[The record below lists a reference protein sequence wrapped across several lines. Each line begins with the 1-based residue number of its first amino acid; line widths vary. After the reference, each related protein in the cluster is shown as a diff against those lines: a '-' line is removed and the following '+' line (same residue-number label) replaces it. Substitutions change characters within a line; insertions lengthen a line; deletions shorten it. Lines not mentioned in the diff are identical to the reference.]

1 MVASNYVATYFNF
14 VKKHKMKKLPLFL
27 IILSVFYGH
36 QLEASSLKL
45 VLDNRADAN
54 NAPAIQSAIDSLSRS
69 GGGKIIIPEG
79 TYALGTVYLKDNIE
93 LYLSEG
99 AELLGS
105 LNLTEDYSDRAL
117 ICAKK
122 AKNIKISGKGT
133 INGNSDS
140 EYYKSQFEADVLKN
154 NDSIRPFG
162 IYLED
167 CKRIVIKD
175 MNLKNAG
182 FWSLRLFRCDG
193 VDISGISIESLHC
206 VNNDG
211 IDVDAKNVRIRN
223 CNIRTDDDGICLKS
237 NDSNFEVENITV
249 EGCTIASNCNP
260 IKFGT
265 ASCSAFK
272 NVTFRNCKVRST
284 GVSQVW
290 DWSKS
295 YEGINEREPLG
306 LSGITVQ
313 STDGAVVENIRF
325 ENIDID
331 GIMTPFFLYVGR
343 RSGSTGSMKNISF
356 KNINVN
362 ARGYLPSLINGH
374 ADSKIKNVSFKNVRI
389 TSDGY
394 SGSFPAKIRENENG
408 YPENRMFGKTNP
420 AGAVYIRHAD
430 GIVFRNF
437 QLNHRSED
445 VREPF
450 VMEDANNIVFS
461 L

>member
-1 MVASNYVATYFNF
+1 MLFKAT
-14 VKKHKMKKLPLFL
+14 LLFL
-27 IILSVFYGH
+27 SILLCS
-36 QLEASSLKL
+36 QLEARSFKL
-45 VLDNRADAN
+45 MLDDSADAN
-54 NAPAIQSAIDSLSRS
+54 NAPAIQYAIDSLSKA
-69 GGGKIIIPEG
+69 GGGRIIIPEG
-79 TYALGTVYLKDNIE
+79 TFPLGTIYLKDDIE

-105 LNLTEDYSDRAL
+105 LDLTKDYSDRAL

-122 AKNIKISGKGT
+122 ANNIRISGKGT
-133 INGNSDS
+133 INGHSDS
-140 EYYKSQFEADVLKN
+140 EYYKSQFETGLFKN
-154 NDSIRPFG
+154 NDNLRPFG

-167 CKRIVIKD
+167 CKNIVIKD
-175 MNLKNAG
+175 LTVENAG
-182 FWSLRLFRCDG
+182 FWSLRLFRCDH
-193 VDISGISIESLHC
+193 VDISGISIESIHC

-237 NDSNFEVENITV
+237 NDQNFEVENIIV

-265 ASCSAFK
+265 ASCSAFR
-272 NVTFRNCKVRST
+272 NVIFRNCKVRST
-284 GVSQVW
+284 GESKVW

-295 YEGINEREPLG
+295 YTGINEREPLG

-313 STDGAVVENIRF
+313 STDGAAVENIRF

-331 GIMTPFFLYVGR
+331 GIMTPFFLYIGR
-343 RSGSTGSMKNISF
+343 RGGRLGSMKNITF
-356 KNINVN
+356 KDITVN
-362 ARGYLPSLINGH
+362 ARGYIPSLINGH
-374 ADSKIKNVSFKNVRI
+374 ADAKIENVTFKNIRI
-389 TSDGY
+389 SSDGY
-394 SGSFPAKIRENENG
+394 AGTPSATVCENEDG

-430 GIVFRNF
+430 GVVFRNF
-437 QLNHRSED
+437 HLKHRSMD

-450 VMEDANNIVFS
+450 VLEDVDNIVIKPAVNVGN
-461 L
+461 